1 MLYIQDTFSFHNPSI
16 FTLYLSLKFSN
27 LKLTKLL
34 LIILMMKQLSISC
47 FLVFLNMFLFVFLSP
62 ASSSRYFLSTISEV
76 KEDIKQEKVNLSLHT
91 VDHMETNDSLN
102 KLMGLEECVEE
113 DGECMKRRVVAEA
126 HLDYIYTQSHN
137 HP

>member
-1 MLYIQDTFSFHNPSI
+1 
-16 FTLYLSLKFSN
+16 
-27 LKLTKLL
+27 
-34 LIILMMKQLSISC
+34 MMKQLSISC
-47 FLVFLNMFLFVFLSP
+47 FLVFLIIFLFVFLSP
-62 ASSSRYFLSTISEV
+62 ASSSRYFLSTRSEV
-76 KEDIKQEKVNLSLHT
+76 KEDVKHGKVNFPLYS

-126 HLDYIYTQSHN
+126 HLDYIYTQGHN

>member
-1 MLYIQDTFSFHNPSI
+1 
-16 FTLYLSLKFSN
+16 
-27 LKLTKLL
+27 
-34 LIILMMKQLSISC
+34 MMKQLSISC

-76 KEDIKQEKVNLSLHT
+76 KEDIKQGKVNLSLYT

-126 HLDYIYTQSHN
+126 HLDYIYTQNHN